1 MKSQTV
7 DEFVNEFSRELPSTF
22 GVDQSA
28 ALAECKPILLQGIQ
42 DNFSNKKSSS
52 GQAWPARKDPG
63 PQHPLLNLTG
73 ALMLAATGGGEG
85 TSSVGREDATSI
97 ELGVSKGASGT
108 SLAGINRHQFGGGG
122 ILARPYMGI
131 SDSTADACAD
141 VIADFA
147 LKELE

>member
-22 GVDQSA
+22 GADQSA
-28 ALAECKPILLQGIQ
+28 ALKECKPILLKGVA
-42 DNFSNKKSSS
+42 DNFSDSKSSS
-52 GQAWPARKDPG
+52 GQGWPARKDPG
-63 PQHPLLNLTG
+63 PQHPLLIESGDLRDSAIG
-73 ALMLAATGGGEG
+73 MGGD
-85 TSSVGREDATSI
+85 SVERGDATSI
-97 ELGVSKGASGT
+97 ELGVKKGPKGSST
-108 SLAGINRHQFGGGG
+108 AGINRHQFGGGG